1 METPR
6 YTLPPEQRLKSR
18 TQIDLLFGEGE
29 RGFAFP
35 IRYLVRVERLEPLP
49 AAGST
54 QAGRKKGRSIPQPE
68 TVVMVSVPKRLH
80 KRANVRNLLKRRM
93 REAYRLNKEPL
104 REICIRENIRLSLGL
119 LYTSGEIADYKT
131 IEHAVRKIIK
141 TVVARS

>member
-35 IRYLVRVERLEPLP
+35 VRFLVRVERLEPLP
-49 AAGST
+49 AAESMPVVRGQGPS
-54 QAGRKKGRSIPQPE
+54 SPQPE
-68 TVVMVSVPKRLH
+68 AVVMVSVPKRLH

-131 IEHAVRKIIK
+131 IEHAVRKIIQ
-141 TVVARS
+141 TIVARS